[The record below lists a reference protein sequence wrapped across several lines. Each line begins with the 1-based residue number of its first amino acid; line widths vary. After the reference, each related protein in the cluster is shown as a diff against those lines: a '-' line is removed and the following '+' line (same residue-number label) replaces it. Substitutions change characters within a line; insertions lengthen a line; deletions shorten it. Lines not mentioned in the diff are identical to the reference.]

1 MDSNPADL
9 AACSGASEGMSDLEA
24 HSAQQHDTAT
34 MHSNELAEA
43 CVQPAAGEKLVSA
56 QHNRRKR
63 SVPAATDNQQPQK
76 QKKQK
81 KVQQDLQVKA
91 RPTKK
96 NRLGQRARQQ
106 LGRVKQSQQMAHQLY
121 CKPPV
126 MVSLHP
132 CKLL

>member
-1 MDSNPADL
+1 
-9 AACSGASEGMSDLEA
+9 
-24 HSAQQHDTAT
+24 

-106 LGRVKQSQQMAHQLY
+106 LGRVKQSQQMAHQPY

-126 MVSLHP
+126 MVSVHP